1 MFHSNSSI
9 ILICA
14 MCLWPGLVVDTR
26 YDNLIKSLGSK
37 SLLRVPTLLFYTA
50 YFLFIKPNIM
60 HYVLLR
66 GQAISR
72 SVPTANLLWIIF
84 IVLQKLISCKFFC
97 AIKLHLDFS
106 YFKKLC
112 SSLTHIF
119 FRWWVPT
126 FFC

>member
-1 MFHSNSSI
+1 VEKI
-9 ILICA
+9 IQTT
-14 MCLWPGLVVDTR
+14 VK
-26 YDNLIKSLGSK
+26 KSLIAMNFF
-37 SLLRVPTLLFYTA
+37 TLVYNILFYTSLNCSSFLSFFTSCSFA
-50 YFLFIKPNIM
+50 KYFLFIKPNIM